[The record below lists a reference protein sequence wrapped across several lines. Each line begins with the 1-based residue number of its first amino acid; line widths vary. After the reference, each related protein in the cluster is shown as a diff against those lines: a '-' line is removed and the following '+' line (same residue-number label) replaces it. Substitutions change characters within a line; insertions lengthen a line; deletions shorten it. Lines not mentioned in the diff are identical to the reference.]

1 MLTVV
6 PGGGPGHESGKGS
19 SPSLIDE
26 IVREG
31 ARRMLAEALAAEV
44 DAYIARFADE
54 RDGSGRRL
62 VVRNGYHQ
70 SREVLTS
77 AGAVE
82 VTAPRVNDK
91 RTDLAT
97 GDRKRFSSAI
107 LPPWARKTPKITEV
121 LPLLYLHGLS
131 SGDFV
136 PALGQFLGSAAGL
149 SAPVITRLTQT
160 WQAEHRAFAQR
171 DLSAVDYVYLW
182 ADGIHVNIRL
192 EEHKLCLLVMIGVRA
207 DGRKELIALADGYRE
222 SAESWADLLRDCARR
237 GMRAPVLAVGDGAL
251 GFWSALREVF
261 PQAREG
267 RCWFH
272 KTANVL
278 AALPKSAHP
287 GAKKALAGIW
297 GAEDK
302 QHALA
307 AVKAFEAAYGAKFP
321 KAVAKIT
328 DDVEELL
335 AFYDY
340 PCEHWVH
347 LRTTNPIE
355 STFAT
360 VRHRTKVTKG
370 PGSRAA
376 GLAMAFKLIESAQD
390 RWRAVNAPHLV
401 ALVRAGATF
410 INGKLIERPG
420 ENAEPEAA

>member
-6 PGGGPGHESGKGS
+6 PGGGPGHESGKDG

-31 ARRMLAEALAAEV
+31 ARLMLAEALAAEV

-70 SREVLTS
+70 PREVLTS

-82 VTAPRVNDK
+82 VTAPRVNDR

-97 GDRKRFSSAI
+97 GERKRFSSAI

-136 PALGQFLGSAAGL
+136 PALGQFLGSSAGL
-149 SAPVITRLTQT
+149 SAPVITRLTET
-160 WQAEHRAFAQR
+160 WQAEQRAFAQR

-251 GFWSALREVF
+251 GFWNALREVF

-287 GAKKALAGIW
+287 GAKKALAEIW

-302 QHALA
+302 AHARA
-307 AVKAFEAAYGAKFP
+307 AVKAFETVYGAKFP
-321 KAVAKIT
+321 KAAAKIT

-340 PCEHWVH
+340 PAEHWVH

-410 INGKLIERPG
+410 TGGRLVERPG
-420 ENAEPEAA
+420 EKVQPEAA